1 MVWTVAPGVTL
12 ILPVA
17 GIISVPGD
25 FSGLHAV
32 GTAEKPITFTGAEK
46 TAGFWKAIVFDNTLN
61 AANVIDHAII
71 EYGGSV
77 GGSGEE
83 AMVHI
88 ASDSHGVGVTIT
100 NSTLSHSGLYA
111 IYLGLYAS
119 VNADLETSNTFSD
132 NASGDV
138 FRDQ

>member
-1 MVWTVAPGVTL
+1 
-12 ILPVA
+12 VA
-17 GIISVPGD
+17 GDG
-25 FSGLHAV
+25 SGLHAV

-46 TAGFWKAIVFDNTLN
+46 TAGFWKAVVFDNTLN
-61 AANVIDHAII
+61 GANAIDHAII

-83 AMVHI
+83 AMIHV
-88 ASDSHGVGVTIT
+88 ASDSHGVGVTVT

-111 IYLGLYAS
+111 IYLGLWAQ
-119 VNADLETSNTFSD
+119 VNDDIESSNTFSD

-138 FRDQ
+138 FREQ